1 MLRHDDKTF
10 HTMHGD
16 FFSSLERSDQSPTC
30 SLEAAVPEMLPW
42 PSQTYTKLFHALS
55 IYTATVS
62 VSHHNQG
69 ILPSS

>member
-16 FFSSLERSDQSPTC
+16 FSSPECRDQSPTC
-30 SLEAAVPEMLPW
+30 CLEAAVPEMLPW
-42 PSQTYTKLFHALS
+42 PSQTYAKPFHALS